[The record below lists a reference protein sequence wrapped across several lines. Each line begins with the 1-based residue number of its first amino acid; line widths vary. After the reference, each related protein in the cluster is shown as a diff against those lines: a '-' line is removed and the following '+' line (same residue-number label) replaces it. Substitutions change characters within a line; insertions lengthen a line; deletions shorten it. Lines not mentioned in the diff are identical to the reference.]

1 MNKNDIQIEYDKISR
16 RSKISNKVLGFSIL
30 ASMISVPVFIN
41 SWFHGLNALGTGA
54 ALFVSTTAVLAASSY
69 SSVILNTKKEELEKE
84 LEKYP
89 NEEENKEKTEEEVE
103 ELIEDKTESNQI
115 DNTYSNVVSINSTR
129 KRILKPNK
137 KKDND

>member
-1 MNKNDIQIEYDKISR
+1 MKKINKDQKVTLTFGQLKRLVKEATENELALIDINGTSD
-16 RSKISNKVLGFSIL
+16 SKFIYRNKPCELI
-30 ASMISVPVFIN
+30 
-41 SWFHGLNALGTGA
+41 
-54 ALFVSTTAVLAASSY
+54 TTSDA
-69 SSVILNTKKEELEKE
+69 KEELEKE

-103 ELIEDKTESNQI
+103 ELIGDKTESNQI